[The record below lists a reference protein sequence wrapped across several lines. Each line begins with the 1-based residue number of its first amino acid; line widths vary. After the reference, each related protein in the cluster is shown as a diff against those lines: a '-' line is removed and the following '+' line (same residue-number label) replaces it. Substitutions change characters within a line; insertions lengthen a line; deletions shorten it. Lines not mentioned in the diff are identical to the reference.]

1 MTLQISHLVV
11 VGCSFAYG
19 DELEDP
25 KTQSWSALLGKKL
38 GVPVV
43 NISSKGAGNDRIQR
57 RLFEYHYLDSE
68 NKNYPLY
75 IIAYSHSTRREEYL
89 VEANDYVVVDEFL
102 DDNYN
107 KDYTFARPHVYNCD
121 EKIVNRKKLIIQT
134 SVLNW
139 LKSQNVNYF
148 TTDNIPYNENEKQ
161 YLKNNFTAMFNE
173 VMTDSNRLSDFT
185 KLTSHMPK
193 LPGGHDGYEAQTLLA
208 DYTFDEIIKRYHS
221 IEVINAPFTTTSEFY
236 DNFRVLRTG
245 LACDDDWIDYGNN

>member
-57 RLFEYHYLDSE
+57 RLFEYHYLDFE

-75 IIAYSHSTRREEYL
+75 IIAYSHATRREEYL
-89 VEANDYVVVDEFL
+89 VEANDYVVVDELL

-107 KDYTFARPHVYNCD
+107 KDYTFARPHIYNCD
-121 EKIVNRKKLIIQT
+121 EKIVNRKKLIMQT
-134 SVLNW
+134 SILNW
-139 LKSQNVNYF
+139 LKSQNVNYL
-148 TTDNIPYNENEKQ
+148 TTDNIPYSEEEEQ
-161 YLKNNFTAMFNE
+161 YLKDNFTAMFDE
-173 VMTDSNRLSDFT
+173 VMNDSNRITDFA
-185 KLTSHMPK
+185 KLTAYTPK
-193 LPGGHDGYEAQTLLA
+193 LPRGHDGHEAQTLLSE
-208 DYTFDEIIKRYHS
+208 YTFDEIIKRYNS
-221 IEVINAPFTTTSEFY
+221 IEVVNAPFTTTTDFY
-236 DNFRVLRTG
+236 NNFSILRTG
-245 LACDDDWIDYGNN
+245 FNGDSDWIEYGIN